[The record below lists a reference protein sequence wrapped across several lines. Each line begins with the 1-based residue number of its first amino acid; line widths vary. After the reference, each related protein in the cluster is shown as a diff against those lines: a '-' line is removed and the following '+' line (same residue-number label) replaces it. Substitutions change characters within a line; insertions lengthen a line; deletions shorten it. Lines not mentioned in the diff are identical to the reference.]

1 MKTFSI
7 IIALAIIAFS
17 AAYAPA
23 QRCGGGTNKI
33 NIYVKDGVT
42 LTQPR
47 YEIIPVSPTGLRYDD
62 PKLAAFISRTF
73 LNDRI
78 GSDRTFWQS
87 RLFIVESKLVEK
99 FMAGYKFENY
109 DPAPRWRPLKPNNLS
124 GPIEGGSFSLRTGE
138 TYIYPHLLKISA
150 SNLSPVYILGAHL
163 YGCFPRER
171 IIIDGDNSAAYI
183 DSWRD

>member
-1 MKTFSI
+1 MKTFNI
-7 IIALAIIAFS
+7 IIALTIIAFS
-17 AAYAPA
+17 AIYSPA
-23 QRCGGGTNKI
+23 QRCGGGTNNI
-33 NIYVKDGVT
+33 HIYVKDGVA

-73 LNDRI
+73 FNDGVAR
-78 GSDRTFWQS
+78 DRTFWQS
-87 RLFIVESKLVEK
+87 RLVIVDPKLVDK

-109 DPAPRWRPLKPNNLS
+109 DPAPRWRPLKPNNFS
-124 GPIEGGSFSLRTGE
+124 GPIEGGSFTLRTGE
-138 TYIYPHLLKISA
+138 MYIYPHLLKIYA
-150 SNLSPVYILGAHL
+150 GNLSPVYILGAHL

-171 IIIDGDNSAAYI
+171 IIIDDENSTAYI